1 MRKYRA
7 DQRSRLLVDD
17 VVEWLSVGRCV
28 GYSGTPKSLYTPK
41 CQGIFCP
48 SRSMSAKCFWP
59 VTEPS
64 DQ

>member
-28 GYSGTPKSLYTPK
+28 AYSGTPKSLYTPK
-41 CQGIFCP
+41 CQGIYFLH
-48 SRSMSAKCFWP
+48 
-59 VTEPS
+59 E
-64 DQ
+64 

>member
-17 VVEWLSVGRCV
+17 VVEWLSVGRCE

-41 CQGIFCP
+41 CQGIYFLH
-48 SRSMSAKCFWP
+48 
-59 VTEPS
+59 E
-64 DQ
+64 